1 MKDKIKESS
10 LKRLF
15 RFVIA
20 HWPYLVL
27 STIAAFFFVIFNSA
41 SIWITATMINN
52 ILVDFNDMIIE
63 NQRLLSLNDLSMN
76 DRLKLFSN
84 NLLLKETAIKTVSSV
99 CIALIVVFSAKN
111 ISLYIKNITLS
122 IVQYR
127 LIRDLRNKLY
137 SHLHYLSLSYFNK
150 NKSGELTAVLVND
163 IDNMRSSLSI
173 MFQKLFVEP
182 INILI
187 LMSLL
192 FIVSSKLAL
201 IALLIIPVSGFII
214 FGISHSIRR
223 RSRRSQAQLAGMTS
237 MIAETISSMRIVKA
251 FATKSFE
258 INRFAKET
266 QKYYR
271 LMIRRDRLRFVSSP
285 VSETF
290 GASIAALLLYVGA
303 RDVLVVE
310 SINSEDFLRF
320 ILLLFSLFQPL
331 RSLTN
336 VINELQNGLASADR
350 VFNIM
355 DIESDIKD
363 SKNAVKI
370 NDLKEK
376 LMFKNVSFSYSNK
389 SENVLNDINFS
400 INKGEI
406 IALVGPSG
414 AGKSTL
420 VDLIPRF
427 YDTLNG
433 AILIDNQNIKEIEIN
448 SLRSLMGIVTQ
459 ETLLFDDTVKANIS
473 YGSDN
478 IPDSEVIDAAKAANA
493 HEFILK
499 LPDAYDTII
508 GERGVSLSGGQKQR
522 IAIARA
528 IVKNPPILIL
538 DEATSSLDSE
548 SESNVQEAIESL
560 MNKRTVIVIAHR
572 LSTVKNANKILVLDR
587 GKIVQKGNHEDLI
600 NDEGI
605 YKQLH
610 KMQFRT

>member
-1 MKDKIKESS
+1 MKESS

-15 RFVIA
+15 RFVLA
-20 HWPYLVL
+20 HWPFLLL
-27 STIAAFFFVIFNSA
+27 STLAAFFFVIFNSA

-52 ILVDFNDMIIE
+52 ILIDFNEMLVE
-63 NQRLLSLNDLSMN
+63 NQRLVNLSELTMN

-84 NLLLKETAIKTVSSV
+84 SLLLRDTAISTVSAV
-99 CIALIVVFSAKN
+99 CVALIVVFSAKN

-137 SHLHYLSLSYFNK
+137 SHFHYLSLSYFNK

-163 IDNMRSSLSI
+163 IDNMRNSLSI

-182 INILI
+182 INIII

-192 FIVSSKLAL
+192 FIVSTKLAL
-201 IALLIIPVSGFII
+201 IALLIIPVSGIII

-223 RSRRSQAQLAGMTS
+223 RSARSQAQLAGMTS
-237 MIAETISSMRIVKA
+237 MIAETIGSMRIVKA
-251 FATKSFE
+251 FATKGFE

-266 QKYYR
+266 QKYYK

-290 GASIAALLLYVGA
+290 GATIAALLLWVGA
-303 RDVLVVE
+303 RDVLVIE
-310 SINSEDFLRF
+310 SISSEDFLRF

-331 RSLTN
+331 KNLTN
-336 VINELQNGLASADR
+336 VVNELQNGLASADR
-350 VFNIM
+350 VFAIM
-355 DIESDIKD
+355 DIKSDIQDVDNAFKVKD
-363 SKNAVKI
+363 LNSSLSF
-370 NDLKEK
+370 ND
-376 LMFKNVSFSYSNK
+376 VSFTYGNK
-389 SENVLNDINFS
+389 DEKVLNNINFK

-406 IALVGPSG
+406 FALVGPSG

-427 YDTLNG
+427 YDTLSG
-433 AILIDNQNIKEIEIN
+433 SIKIDGKDIKDLELK

-459 ETLLFDDTVKANIS
+459 ETFLFDDTVKANIA
-473 YGSDN
+473 YGVENISDDE
-478 IPDSEVIDAAKAANA
+478 IKDAAKAANA
-493 HEFILK
+493 HEFIQK
-499 LPDAYDTII
+499 LPDGYNTII

-548 SESNVQEAIESL
+548 SEKHVQSAIENL
-560 MNKRTVIVIAHR
+560 MSERTVFVIAHR
-572 LSTVKNANKILVLDR
+572 LSTVHNANKILVLEN
-587 GKIVQKGNHEDLI
+587 GQIVQEGKHDDLI
-600 NDEGI
+600 NVDGL

-610 KMQFRT
+610 KMQFQT

>member
-1 MKDKIKESS
+1 MKESS

-15 RFVIA
+15 RFVLA
-20 HWPYLVL
+20 HWPFLLL
-27 STIAAFFFVIFNSA
+27 STLAAFFFVIFNSA

-52 ILVDFNDMIIE
+52 ILIDFNEMLVE
-63 NQRLLSLNDLSMN
+63 NQRLSSLSELTMN

-84 NLLLKETAIKTVSSV
+84 SLLLKDTAISTVSAV
-99 CIALIVVFSAKN
+99 CVALIVVFSAKN

-137 SHLHYLSLSYFNK
+137 SHFHYLSLSYFNK

-163 IDNMRSSLSI
+163 IDNMRNSLSI

-182 INILI
+182 INIII

-192 FIVSSKLAL
+192 FIVSTKLAL
-201 IALLIIPVSGFII
+201 IALLIIPVSGIII

-223 RSRRSQAQLAGMTS
+223 RSARSQAQLAGMTS
-237 MIAETISSMRIVKA
+237 MIAEKIGSMRIVKA
-251 FATKSFE
+251 FATKGFE

-266 QKYYR
+266 QKYYK
-271 LMIRRDRLRFVSSP
+271 LMLRRDRLRFVSSP

-290 GASIAALLLYVGA
+290 GATIAALLLWVGA
-303 RDVLVVE
+303 RDVLVIE
-310 SINSEDFLRF
+310 SISSEDFLRF

-331 RSLTN
+331 KNLTN
-336 VINELQNGLASADR
+336 VVNELQNGLASADR
-350 VFNIM
+350 VFAIM
-355 DIESDIKD
+355 DIKSDIQD
-363 SKNAVKI
+363 IDNAVEV
-370 NDLKEK
+370 NDLKNT
-376 LMFKNVSFSYSNK
+376 LSFDNVSFSYGDEK
-389 SENVLNDINFS
+389 DKVLNNINFQ

-406 IALVGPSG
+406 LALVGPSG

-427 YDTLNG
+427 YDTLG
-433 AILIDNQNIKEIEIN
+433 GSIKIDGKDIKELKIN

-459 ETLLFDDTVKANIS
+459 ETFLFDDSVKANIA
-473 YGSDN
+473 YGVENISDDK
-478 IPDSEVIDAAKAANA
+478 IKDAAIAANA
-493 HEFILK
+493 HEFIK
-499 LPDAYDTII
+499 ELPDGYNTII

-548 SESNVQEAIESL
+548 SEKHVQSAIENL
-560 MNKRTVIVIAHR
+560 MSERTVFVIAHR
-572 LSTVKNANKILVLDR
+572 LSTVHNANKILVLEN
-587 GKIVQKGNHEDLI
+587 GQIVQEGKH
-600 NDEGI
+600 DELVNIDGL

>member
-1 MKDKIKESS
+1 MKESS

-15 RFVIA
+15 RFVLA
-20 HWPYLVL
+20 HWPFLLL
-27 STIAAFFFVIFNSA
+27 STLAAFFFVIFNSA

-52 ILVDFNDMIIE
+52 ILIDFNEMLVE
-63 NQRLLSLNDLSMN
+63 NQRLASLSELTMN

-84 NLLLKETAIKTVSSV
+84 SLLLRDTAISTVSAV
-99 CIALIVVFSAKN
+99 CVALIVVFSAKN

-137 SHLHYLSLSYFNK
+137 SHFHYLSLSYFNK

-163 IDNMRSSLSI
+163 IDNMRNSLSI

-182 INILI
+182 INIII

-192 FIVSSKLAL
+192 FIVSTKLAL
-201 IALLIIPVSGFII
+201 IALLIIPVSGIII

-223 RSRRSQAQLAGMTS
+223 RSARSQAQLAGMTS
-237 MIAETISSMRIVKA
+237 MIAETIGSMRIVKA
-251 FATKSFE
+251 FATKGFE

-266 QKYYR
+266 QKYYK

-290 GASIAALLLYVGA
+290 GATIAALLLWVGA
-303 RDVLVVE
+303 RDVLVIE
-310 SINSEDFLRF
+310 SISSEDFLRF

-331 RSLTN
+331 KNLTN
-336 VINELQNGLASADR
+336 VVNELQNGLASADR
-350 VFNIM
+350 VFAIM
-355 DIESDIKD
+355 DIKSDIQDVDNAFKVKD
-363 SKNAVKI
+363 LNSSLSF
-370 NDLKEK
+370 ND
-376 LMFKNVSFSYSNK
+376 VSFTYGNK
-389 SENVLNDINFS
+389 DQKVLNNINFK

-406 IALVGPSG
+406 FALVGPSG

-427 YDTLNG
+427 YDTLSG
-433 AILIDNQNIKEIEIN
+433 SIKIDGKDIKDLELK

-459 ETLLFDDTVKANIS
+459 ETFLFDDTVKANIS
-473 YGSDN
+473 YGVENISDDE
-478 IPDSEVIDAAKAANA
+478 IKDASKAANA
-493 HEFILK
+493 HEFIKK
-499 LPDAYDTII
+499 LPDGYNTII

-548 SESNVQEAIESL
+548 SEKHVQSAIENL
-560 MNKRTVIVIAHR
+560 MSERTVFVIAHR
-572 LSTVKNANKILVLDR
+572 LSTVHNANKILVLEN
-587 GKIVQKGNHEDLI
+587 GQIVQEGKHDDLI
-600 NDEGI
+600 NVDGL

-610 KMQFRT
+610 KMQFQT

>member
-1 MKDKIKESS
+1 MKESS

-15 RFVIA
+15 RFVLA
-20 HWPYLVL
+20 HWPFLLL
-27 STIAAFFFVIFNSA
+27 STLAAFFFVIFNSA

-52 ILVDFNDMIIE
+52 ILIDFNEMLVE
-63 NQRLLSLNDLSMN
+63 NQRLVSLSELTMN

-84 NLLLKETAIKTVSSV
+84 SLLLRDTAISTVSAV
-99 CIALIVVFSAKN
+99 CVALIVVFSAKN

-137 SHLHYLSLSYFNK
+137 SHFHYLSLSYFNK

-163 IDNMRSSLSI
+163 IDNMRNSLSI

-182 INILI
+182 INIII

-192 FIVSSKLAL
+192 FIVSIKLAL
-201 IALLIIPVSGFII
+201 IALLIIPVSGIII

-223 RSRRSQAQLAGMTS
+223 RSARSQAQLAGMTS
-237 MIAETISSMRIVKA
+237 MIAETIGSMRIVKA
-251 FATKSFE
+251 FATKGFE

-266 QKYYR
+266 QKYYK

-290 GASIAALLLYVGA
+290 GATIAALLLWVGA
-303 RDVLVVE
+303 RDVLVIE
-310 SINSEDFLRF
+310 SISSEDFLRF

-331 RSLTN
+331 KNLTN
-336 VINELQNGLASADR
+336 VVNELQNGLASADR
-350 VFNIM
+350 VFAIM
-355 DIESDIKD
+355 DIKSDIQDVDNAFKVKD
-363 SKNAVKI
+363 LNSSLSF
-370 NDLKEK
+370 ND
-376 LMFKNVSFSYSNK
+376 VSFTYGNK
-389 SENVLNDINFS
+389 DEKVLNNINFK

-406 IALVGPSG
+406 FALVGPSG

-427 YDTLNG
+427 YDTLSG
-433 AILIDNQNIKEIEIN
+433 SIKIDGKDIKDLELK

-459 ETLLFDDTVKANIS
+459 ETFLFDDTVKANIS
-473 YGSDN
+473 YGVENISDDE
-478 IPDSEVIDAAKAANA
+478 IKDASKAANA
-493 HEFILK
+493 HEFIKK
-499 LPDAYDTII
+499 LPDGYNTII

-548 SESNVQEAIESL
+548 SEKHVQSAIENL
-560 MNKRTVIVIAHR
+560 MSERTVFVIAHR
-572 LSTVKNANKILVLDR
+572 LSTVHNANKILVLEN
-587 GKIVQKGNHEDLI
+587 GQIVQEGKHDDLI
-600 NDEGI
+600 NVDGL

-610 KMQFRT
+610 KMQFQT

>member
-1 MKDKIKESS
+1 MKESS

-15 RFVIA
+15 RFVLA
-20 HWPYLVL
+20 HWPFLLL
-27 STIAAFFFVIFNSA
+27 STLAAFFFVIFNSA

-52 ILVDFNDMIIE
+52 ILIDFNEMLVE
-63 NQRLLSLNDLSMN
+63 NQRLSSLSELTMN

-84 NLLLKETAIKTVSSV
+84 SLLLKDTAISTVSAV
-99 CIALIVVFSAKN
+99 CVALIVVFSAKN

-137 SHLHYLSLSYFNK
+137 SHFHYLSLSYFNK

-163 IDNMRSSLSI
+163 IDNMRNSLSI

-182 INILI
+182 INIII

-192 FIVSSKLAL
+192 FIVSTKLAL
-201 IALLIIPVSGFII
+201 IALLIIPVSGIII

-223 RSRRSQAQLAGMTS
+223 RSARSQSQLAGMTS
-237 MIAETISSMRIVKA
+237 MIAETIGSMRIVKA
-251 FATKSFE
+251 FATKGFE

-266 QKYYR
+266 QKYYK
-271 LMIRRDRLRFVSSP
+271 LMLRRDRLRFVSSP

-290 GASIAALLLYVGA
+290 GATIAALLLWVGA
-303 RDVLVVE
+303 RDVLVIE
-310 SINSEDFLRF
+310 SISSEDFLRF

-331 RSLTN
+331 KNLTN
-336 VINELQNGLASADR
+336 VVNELQNGLASADR
-350 VFNIM
+350 VFAIM
-355 DIESDIKD
+355 DIKSDIQD
-363 SKNAVKI
+363 IDNAVEV
-370 NDLKEK
+370 NDLKNT
-376 LMFKNVSFSYSNK
+376 LSFDNVSFSYGDEK
-389 SENVLNDINFS
+389 DKVLNNINFQ

-406 IALVGPSG
+406 LALVGPSG

-427 YDTLNG
+427 YDTLSG
-433 AILIDNQNIKEIEIN
+433 SIKIDGKDIKELKIN

-459 ETLLFDDTVKANIS
+459 ETFLFDDSVKANIA
-473 YGSDN
+473 YGVENISDDK
-478 IPDSEVIDAAKAANA
+478 IKDAAIAANA
-493 HEFILK
+493 HEFIK
-499 LPDAYDTII
+499 ELPDGYNTII

-548 SESNVQEAIESL
+548 SEKHVQLAIENL
-560 MNKRTVIVIAHR
+560 MSERTVFVIAHR
-572 LSTVKNANKILVLDR
+572 LSTVHNANKILVLEN
-587 GKIVQKGNHEDLI
+587 GQIVQEGKH
-600 NDEGI
+600 DELVNIEGL

>member
-1 MKDKIKESS
+1 MKESS

-15 RFVIA
+15 RFVLA
-20 HWPYLVL
+20 HWPFLLL
-27 STIAAFFFVIFNSA
+27 STLAAFFFVIFNSA

-52 ILVDFNDMIIE
+52 ILIDFNEMLVE
-63 NQRLLSLNDLSMN
+63 NQRLASLSELTMN

-84 NLLLKETAIKTVSSV
+84 SLLLRDTAISTVSAV
-99 CIALIVVFSAKN
+99 CVALIVVFSAKN

-137 SHLHYLSLSYFNK
+137 SHFHYLSLSYFNK

-163 IDNMRSSLSI
+163 IDNMRNSLSI

-182 INILI
+182 INIII

-192 FIVSSKLAL
+192 FIVSTKLAL
-201 IALLIIPVSGFII
+201 IALLIIPVSGIII

-223 RSRRSQAQLAGMTS
+223 RSARSQAQLAGMTS
-237 MIAETISSMRIVKA
+237 MIAETIGSMRIVKA
-251 FATKSFE
+251 FATKGFE

-266 QKYYR
+266 QKYYK

-290 GASIAALLLYVGA
+290 GATIAALLLWVGA
-303 RDVLVVE
+303 RDVLVIE
-310 SINSEDFLRF
+310 SISSEDFLRF

-331 RSLTN
+331 KNLTN
-336 VINELQNGLASADR
+336 VVNELQNGLASADR
-350 VFNIM
+350 VFAIM
-355 DIESDIKD
+355 DIKSDIQDVDNAFKVKD
-363 SKNAVKI
+363 LNSSLSF
-370 NDLKEK
+370 ND
-376 LMFKNVSFSYSNK
+376 VSFTYGNK
-389 SENVLNDINFS
+389 DEKVLNNINFK

-406 IALVGPSG
+406 FALVGPSG

-427 YDTLNG
+427 YDTLSG
-433 AILIDNQNIKEIEIN
+433 SIKIDGKDIKGLELK

-459 ETLLFDDTVKANIS
+459 ETFLFDDTVKANIS
-473 YGSDN
+473 YGVENISDDE
-478 IPDSEVIDAAKAANA
+478 IKDASKAANA
-493 HEFILK
+493 HEFIKK
-499 LPDAYDTII
+499 LPDGYNTII

-548 SESNVQEAIESL
+548 SEKHVQSAIENL
-560 MNKRTVIVIAHR
+560 MSERTVFVIAHR
-572 LSTVKNANKILVLDR
+572 LSTVHNANKILVLEN
-587 GKIVQKGNHEDLI
+587 GQIVQEGKHDDLI
-600 NDEGI
+600 NVDGL

-610 KMQFRT
+610 KMQFQT

>member
-1 MKDKIKESS
+1 MKESS

-15 RFVIA
+15 NFVLA
-20 HWPYLVL
+20 HWPFLLL
-27 STIAAFFFVIFNSA
+27 STLAAFFFVVFNSA

-52 ILVDFNDMIIE
+52 ILIDFNEMIIE
-63 NQRLLSLNDLSMN
+63 NERLKSLNDLTMN
-76 DRLKLFSN
+76 DQLKIFSN
-84 NLLLKETAIKTVSSV
+84 GLLLKDTAINTVSSV

-137 SHLHYLSLSYFNK
+137 SHFHYLSLSYFNK

-163 IDNMRSSLSI
+163 IDNMRNSLSI

-192 FIVSSKLAL
+192 FIVSPKLAL
-201 IALLIIPVSGFII
+201 IALLIIPISSVII

-223 RSRRSQAQLAGMTS
+223 RSKRSQAQLAGMTS
-237 MIAETISSMRIVKA
+237 MIAETIGSMRIVKA

-258 INRFAKET
+258 IKRFARET
-266 QKYYR
+266 QKYYQ
-271 LMIRRDRLRFVSSP
+271 LMLRRDRLRFVSSP

-290 GASIAALLLYVGA
+290 GATIAALLLWVGA
-303 RDVLVVE
+303 RDVLVTQ
-310 SINSEDFLRF
+310 SISSEDFLRF

-331 RSLTN
+331 KNLTN
-336 VINELQNGLASADR
+336 VVNELQNGLASADR
-350 VFNIM
+350 VFAIM
-355 DIESDIKD
+355 DIDSDIKD
-363 SKNAVKI
+363 RNNAAEIV
-370 NDLKEK
+370 DLKES
-376 LMFKNVSFSYSNK
+376 LSFNQVSFSYGEKNDK
-389 SENVLNDINFS
+389 VLNNINFK

-427 YDTLNG
+427 YDTLDG
-433 AILIDNQNIKEIEIN
+433 SIKIDNKNIKELKIS

-459 ETLLFDDTVKANIS
+459 ETFLFDDSVKANIA
-473 YGSDN
+473 YGLENISDN
-478 IPDSEVIDAAKAANA
+478 QIEEAAKAANA
-493 HEFILK
+493 DNFIK
-499 LPDAYDTII
+499 ELPDGYNTII

-548 SESNVQEAIESL
+548 SEKHVQSAIENL
-560 MNKRTVIVIAHR
+560 MSKRTVIVIAHR
-572 LSTVKNANKILVLDR
+572 LSTVHNADKILVLEK
-587 GKIVQKGNHEDLI
+587 GQIVQEGKHEDLV
-600 NDEGI
+600 NNEGL

>member
-1 MKDKIKESS
+1 MKESS

-15 RFVIA
+15 RFVLA
-20 HWPYLVL
+20 HWPFLLL
-27 STIAAFFFVIFNSA
+27 STLAAFFFVIFNSA

-52 ILVDFNDMIIE
+52 ILIDFNEMLVE
-63 NQRLLSLNDLSMN
+63 NQRLSSLSELTMN

-84 NLLLKETAIKTVSSV
+84 SLLLKDTAISTVSAV
-99 CIALIVVFSAKN
+99 CVALIVVFSAKN

-137 SHLHYLSLSYFNK
+137 SHFHYLSLSYFNK

-163 IDNMRSSLSI
+163 IDNMRNSLSI

-182 INILI
+182 INIII

-192 FIVSSKLAL
+192 FIVSTKLAL
-201 IALLIIPVSGFII
+201 IALLIIPVSGIII

-223 RSRRSQAQLAGMTS
+223 RSARSQAQLAGMTS
-237 MIAETISSMRIVKA
+237 MIAETIGSMRIVKA
-251 FATKSFE
+251 FATKGFE

-266 QKYYR
+266 QKYYK
-271 LMIRRDRLRFVSSP
+271 LMLRRDRLRFVSSP

-290 GASIAALLLYVGA
+290 GATIAALLLWVGA
-303 RDVLVVE
+303 RDVLVIE
-310 SINSEDFLRF
+310 SISSEDFLRF

-331 RSLTN
+331 KNLTN
-336 VINELQNGLASADR
+336 VVNELQNGLASADR
-350 VFNIM
+350 VFAIM
-355 DIESDIKD
+355 DIKSDIQD
-363 SKNAVKI
+363 VDNAIKV
-370 NDLKEK
+370 NDLKNT
-376 LMFKNVSFSYSNK
+376 LSFDNVSFSYGDEK
-389 SENVLNDINFS
+389 DKVLNNINFQ

-406 IALVGPSG
+406 LALVGPSG

-427 YDTLNG
+427 YDTLSG
-433 AILIDNQNIKEIEIN
+433 SIKIDGKDIKELKIN

-459 ETLLFDDTVKANIS
+459 ETFLFDDSVKANIA
-473 YGSDN
+473 YGVENISDEK
-478 IPDSEVIDAAKAANA
+478 IKDAAIAANA
-493 HEFILK
+493 HEFIEE
-499 LPDAYDTII
+499 LPNGYNTII

-548 SESNVQEAIESL
+548 SEKHVQSAIENL
-560 MNKRTVIVIAHR
+560 MSERTVFVIAHR
-572 LSTVKNANKILVLDR
+572 LSTVHNANKILVLEN
-587 GKIVQKGNHEDLI
+587 GQIVQEGKH
-600 NDEGI
+600 DELVNIDGL

>member
-1 MKDKIKESS
+1 MKESS

-15 RFVIA
+15 KFVLA
-20 HWPYLVL
+20 HWPFLIL
-27 STIAAFFFVIFNSA
+27 STLAAFLFVIFNSA

-52 ILVDFNDMIIE
+52 ILIDFNEMLVE
-63 NQRLLSLNDLSMN
+63 NQRLSSLSELTMN

-84 NLLLKETAIKTVSSV
+84 SLLLKDTAISTVSSV
-99 CIALIVVFSAKN
+99 CVALIVVFSAKN
-111 ISLYIKNITLS
+111 ISLYIKNVTLS

-137 SHLHYLSLSYFNK
+137 SHFHYLSLSYFNK

-163 IDNMRSSLSI
+163 IDNMRNSLSI

-182 INILI
+182 INIII

-192 FIVSSKLAL
+192 FIVSTKLAL
-201 IALLIIPVSGFII
+201 IALLIIPVSGIII

-223 RSRRSQAQLAGMTS
+223 RSARSQAQLAGMTS
-237 MIAETISSMRIVKA
+237 MIAETIGSMRIVKA
-251 FATKSFE
+251 FATKGFE

-266 QKYYR
+266 QKYYK
-271 LMIRRDRLRFVSSP
+271 LMLRRDRLRFVSSP

-290 GASIAALLLYVGA
+290 GATIAALLLWVGA
-303 RDVLVVE
+303 RDVLVIE
-310 SINSEDFLRF
+310 SISSEDFLRF

-331 RSLTN
+331 KNLTN
-336 VINELQNGLASADR
+336 VVNELQNGLASADR
-350 VFNIM
+350 VFTIM
-355 DIESDIKD
+355 DIESDIQD
-363 SKNAVKI
+363 VDNATEV
-370 NDLKEK
+370 NDLKNS
-376 LMFKNVSFSYSNK
+376 LSFDNVSFSYGDEKDKVLSN
-389 SENVLNDINFS
+389 INFQ

-406 IALVGPSG
+406 LALVGPSG

-427 YDTLNG
+427 YDTLG
-433 AILIDNQNIKEIEIN
+433 GSIKIDGMDIKKLKIN

-459 ETLLFDDTVKANIS
+459 ETFLFDDSVRANIA
-473 YGSDN
+473 YGLENISDDK
-478 IPDSEVIDAAKAANA
+478 IKDAAIAANA
-493 HEFILK
+493 HEFIK
-499 LPDAYDTII
+499 ELPDGYNTII

-548 SESNVQEAIESL
+548 SEKHVQSAIENL
-560 MNKRTVIVIAHR
+560 MSERTVFVIAHR
-572 LSTVKNANKILVLDR
+572 LSTVHNANKILVLEN
-587 GKIVQKGNHEDLI
+587 GKIVQ
-600 NDEGI
+600 EGKHNELVNI
-605 YKQLH
+605 DGLYKQLH

>member
-1 MKDKIKESS
+1 MKESS

-15 RFVIA
+15 RFVLA
-20 HWPYLVL
+20 HWPFLLL
-27 STIAAFFFVIFNSA
+27 STLAAFFFVIFNSA

-52 ILVDFNDMIIE
+52 ILIDFNEMLVE
-63 NQRLLSLNDLSMN
+63 NQRLSSLSELTMN
-76 DRLKLFSN
+76 DRLKLLSN
-84 NLLLKETAIKTVSSV
+84 SLLLKDTAISTVSAV
-99 CIALIVVFSAKN
+99 CVALIVVFSAKN

-137 SHLHYLSLSYFNK
+137 SHFHYLSLSYFNK

-163 IDNMRSSLSI
+163 IDNMRNSLSI

-182 INILI
+182 INIII

-192 FIVSSKLAL
+192 FIVSTKLAL
-201 IALLIIPVSGFII
+201 IALLIIPVSGIII

-223 RSRRSQAQLAGMTS
+223 RSARSQAQLAGMTS
-237 MIAETISSMRIVKA
+237 MIAETIGSMRIVKA
-251 FATKSFE
+251 FATKGFE

-266 QKYYR
+266 QKYYK
-271 LMIRRDRLRFVSSP
+271 LMLRRDRLRFVSSP

-290 GASIAALLLYVGA
+290 GATIAALLLWVGA
-303 RDVLVVE
+303 RDVLVIE
-310 SINSEDFLRF
+310 SISSEDFLRF

-331 RSLTN
+331 KNLTN
-336 VINELQNGLASADR
+336 VVNELQNGLASADR
-350 VFNIM
+350 VFAIM
-355 DIESDIKD
+355 DIKSDIQD
-363 SKNAVKI
+363 VDNAVEA
-370 NDLKEK
+370 NDLKK
-376 LMFKNVSFSYSNK
+376 TLSFDNVSFSYGDEK
-389 SENVLNDINFS
+389 DKVLNNINFQ

-406 IALVGPSG
+406 LALVGPSG

-427 YDTLNG
+427 YDTLSG
-433 AILIDNQNIKEIEIN
+433 SIKIDGKDIKELKIN

-459 ETLLFDDTVKANIS
+459 ETFLFDDSVKANIA
-473 YGSDN
+473 YGVENISDDK
-478 IPDSEVIDAAKAANA
+478 IKDAAIAANA
-493 HEFILK
+493 HEFIK
-499 LPDAYDTII
+499 ELPDGYNTII

-548 SESNVQEAIESL
+548 SEKHVQSAIENL
-560 MNKRTVIVIAHR
+560 MSERTVFVIAHR
-572 LSTVKNANKILVLDR
+572 LSTVHNANKILVLEN
-587 GKIVQKGNHEDLI
+587 GQIVQEGKH
-600 NDEGI
+600 DELVNIDGL

>member
-1 MKDKIKESS
+1 MEESS

-15 RFVIA
+15 KFVLA
-20 HWPYLVL
+20 HWPFLLL
-27 STIAAFFFVIFNSA
+27 STLAAFFFVIFNSA

-52 ILVDFNDMIIE
+52 ILIDFNEMLVE
-63 NQRLLSLNDLSMN
+63 NQRLLSLSELTIN

-84 NLLLKETAIKTVSSV
+84 SLLLKDTAISTVSSV
-99 CIALIVVFSAKN
+99 CVALIIVFSAKN
-111 ISLYIKNITLS
+111 ISLYIKNVTLS

-137 SHLHYLSLSYFNK
+137 SHFHYLSLSYFNK

-163 IDNMRSSLSI
+163 IDNMRNSLSI

-182 INILI
+182 INIII

-192 FIVSSKLAL
+192 FIVSTKLAL
-201 IALLIIPVSGFII
+201 IALLIIPVSGIII

-223 RSRRSQAQLAGMTS
+223 RSARSQAQLAGMTS
-237 MIAETISSMRIVKA
+237 MISETIGSMRIVKA
-251 FATKSFE
+251 FATKGFE
-258 INRFAKET
+258 IKRFAKET
-266 QKYYR
+266 QKYYK
-271 LMIRRDRLRFVSSP
+271 LMLRRDRLRFVSSP

-290 GASIAALLLYVGA
+290 GATIAALLLWVGA
-303 RDVLVVE
+303 RDVLVIE
-310 SINSEDFLRF
+310 SISSEDFLRF

-331 RSLTN
+331 KNLTN
-336 VINELQNGLASADR
+336 VVNELQNGLASADR
-350 VFNIM
+350 VFTIM
-355 DIESDIKD
+355 DIKSDIQD
-363 SKNAVKI
+363 IDNAAEV
-370 NDLKEK
+370 NDLNNS
-376 LMFKNVSFSYSNK
+376 LSFDNVSFSYGDEKDKVLSN
-389 SENVLNDINFS
+389 INFQ

-406 IALVGPSG
+406 LALVGPSG

-427 YDTLNG
+427 YDTLG
-433 AILIDNQNIKEIEIN
+433 GSIKIDGKDIKELKIN

-459 ETLLFDDTVKANIS
+459 ETFLFDDSVKANIT
-473 YGSDN
+473 YGVENISDDK
-478 IPDSEVIDAAKAANA
+478 IKDAAIAANA
-493 HEFILK
+493 HEFIK
-499 LPDAYDTII
+499 DLPDGYNTII

-548 SESNVQEAIESL
+548 SEKYVQSAIENL
-560 MNKRTVIVIAHR
+560 MSERTVFVIAHR
-572 LSTVKNANKILVLDR
+572 LSTVHNANKILVLEN
-587 GKIVQKGNHEDLI
+587 GKIVQ
-600 NDEGI
+600 EGKHNELVNI
-605 YKQLH
+605 DGLYKQLH

>member
-1 MKDKIKESS
+1 MKESS

-15 RFVIA
+15 RFVLA
-20 HWPYLVL
+20 HWPFLLL
-27 STIAAFFFVIFNSA
+27 STLAAFFFVIFNSA

-52 ILVDFNDMIIE
+52 ILIDFNEMLVE
-63 NQRLLSLNDLSMN
+63 NQRLSSLSELTMN

-84 NLLLKETAIKTVSSV
+84 SLLLKDTAISTVSAV
-99 CIALIVVFSAKN
+99 CVALIAVFSAKN

-137 SHLHYLSLSYFNK
+137 SHFHYLSLSYFNK

-163 IDNMRSSLSI
+163 IDNMRNSLSI

-182 INILI
+182 INIII

-192 FIVSSKLAL
+192 FIVSTKLAL
-201 IALLIIPVSGFII
+201 IALLIIPVSGIII

-223 RSRRSQAQLAGMTS
+223 RSARSQAQLAGMTS
-237 MIAETISSMRIVKA
+237 MIAETIGSMRIVKA
-251 FATKSFE
+251 FATKAFE

-266 QKYYR
+266 QKYYK
-271 LMIRRDRLRFVSSP
+271 LMLRRDRLRFVSSP

-290 GASIAALLLYVGA
+290 GATIAALLLWVGA
-303 RDVLVVE
+303 RDVLVIE
-310 SINSEDFLRF
+310 SISSEDFLRF

-331 RSLTN
+331 KNLTN
-336 VINELQNGLASADR
+336 VVNELQNGLASADR
-350 VFNIM
+350 VFAIM
-355 DIESDIKD
+355 DIKSDIQD
-363 SKNAVKI
+363 VDNAVEV
-370 NDLKEK
+370 NDLKNT
-376 LMFKNVSFSYSNK
+376 LSFDNVSFSYGDEK
-389 SENVLNDINFS
+389 DKVLNNINFQ

-406 IALVGPSG
+406 LALVGPSG

-427 YDTLNG
+427 YDTLSG
-433 AILIDNQNIKEIEIN
+433 SIKIDGKDIKELKIN

-459 ETLLFDDTVKANIS
+459 ETFLFDDSVKANIA
-473 YGSDN
+473 YGVENISDDK
-478 IPDSEVIDAAKAANA
+478 IKDAAIAANA
-493 HEFILK
+493 HEFIK
-499 LPDAYDTII
+499 ELPDGYNTII

-548 SESNVQEAIESL
+548 SEKHVQSAIENL
-560 MNKRTVIVIAHR
+560 MSDRTVFVIAHR
-572 LSTVKNANKILVLDR
+572 LSTVHNANKILVLEN
-587 GKIVQKGNHEDLI
+587 GQIVQEGKH
-600 NDEGI
+600 DELVNIDGL

>member
-1 MKDKIKESS
+1 MKESS

-15 RFVIA
+15 KFVLA
-20 HWPYLVL
+20 HWPFLFL
-27 STIAAFFFVIFNSA
+27 STLAAFFFVIFNSA

-52 ILVDFNDMIIE
+52 ILIDFNEMLIE
-63 NQRLLSLNDLSMN
+63 NQRLSSLNELTMN

-84 NLLLKETAIKTVSSV
+84 SLLLKDTAINTVSAV
-99 CIALIVVFSAKN
+99 CVALIVVFSVKN

-137 SHLHYLSLSYFNK
+137 SHFHYLSLSYFNK

-163 IDNMRSSLSI
+163 IDNMRNSLSI

-182 INILI
+182 INIII

-192 FIVSSKLAL
+192 FIVSTKLAL
-201 IALLIIPVSGFII
+201 IALLIIPLSGIII

-223 RSRRSQAQLAGMTS
+223 RSARSQAQLAGMTS
-237 MIAETISSMRIVKA
+237 IIAETIGSMRIVKA
-251 FATKSFE
+251 FATKGFE

-266 QKYYR
+266 QKYYK
-271 LMIRRDRLRFVSSP
+271 LMLRRDRLRFVSSP

-290 GASIAALLLYVGA
+290 GATIAALLLWVGA
-303 RDVLVVE
+303 RDVLVIE
-310 SINSEDFLRF
+310 SISSEDFLRF

-331 RSLTN
+331 KNLTN
-336 VINELQNGLASADR
+336 VVNELQNGLASADR
-350 VFNIM
+350 VFTIM
-355 DIESDIKD
+355 DIKSDIQD
-363 SKNAVKI
+363 IDHAAEV
-370 NDLKEK
+370 NDLKNS
-376 LMFKNVSFSYSNK
+376 LSFNNVSFSYGDEK
-389 SENVLNDINFS
+389 DKVLNNINFQ

-406 IALVGPSG
+406 LALVGPSG

-427 YDTLNG
+427 YDTLSG
-433 AILIDNQNIKEIEIN
+433 SIKIDGKDIKELKIN

-459 ETLLFDDTVKANIS
+459 ETFLFDDSVKANIA
-473 YGSDN
+473 YGVENISDEK
-478 IPDSEVIDAAKAANA
+478 IKDAAIAANA
-493 HEFILK
+493 HEFIEE
-499 LPDAYDTII
+499 LPNGYNTII

-548 SESNVQEAIESL
+548 SEKHVQSAIENLISD
-560 MNKRTVIVIAHR
+560 RTVFVIAHR
-572 LSTVKNANKILVLDR
+572 LSTVHNANKILVLEN
-587 GKIVQKGNHEDLI
+587 GQIVQEGRH
-600 NDEGI
+600 DELVSIDGL

>member
-1 MKDKIKESS
+1 MKESS

-15 RFVIA
+15 RFVLA
-20 HWPYLVL
+20 HWPFLLL
-27 STIAAFFFVIFNSA
+27 STLAAFFFVIFNSA

-52 ILVDFNDMIIE
+52 ILIDFNEMLVE
-63 NQRLLSLNDLSMN
+63 NQRLSSLSELTMN

-84 NLLLKETAIKTVSSV
+84 SLLLKDTAISTVSAV
-99 CIALIVVFSAKN
+99 CVALIVVFSAKN

-137 SHLHYLSLSYFNK
+137 SHFHYLSLSYFNK

-163 IDNMRSSLSI
+163 IDNMRNSLSI

-182 INILI
+182 INIII

-192 FIVSSKLAL
+192 FIVSTKLAL
-201 IALLIIPVSGFII
+201 IALLIIPVSGIII

-223 RSRRSQAQLAGMTS
+223 RSARSQAQLAGMTS
-237 MIAETISSMRIVKA
+237 MIAETIGSMRIVKA
-251 FATKSFE
+251 FATKGFE

-266 QKYYR
+266 QKYYK
-271 LMIRRDRLRFVSSP
+271 LMLRRDRLRFVSSP

-290 GASIAALLLYVGA
+290 GATIAALLLWVGA
-303 RDVLVVE
+303 RDVLVIE
-310 SINSEDFLRF
+310 SISSEDFLRF

-331 RSLTN
+331 KNLTN
-336 VINELQNGLASADR
+336 VVNELQNGLASADR
-350 VFNIM
+350 VFAIM
-355 DIESDIKD
+355 DIKSDIQD
-363 SKNAVKI
+363 VDNAIKV
-370 NDLKEK
+370 NDLKNT
-376 LMFKNVSFSYSNK
+376 LSFDNVSFSYGDEK
-389 SENVLNDINFS
+389 DKVLYNINFQ

-406 IALVGPSG
+406 LALVGPSG

-427 YDTLNG
+427 YDTLSG
-433 AILIDNQNIKEIEIN
+433 SIKIDGKDIKELKIK

-459 ETLLFDDTVKANIS
+459 ETFLFDDSVKANIA
-473 YGSDN
+473 YGVENISDDK
-478 IPDSEVIDAAKAANA
+478 IKDAAIAANA
-493 HEFILK
+493 HEFIK
-499 LPDAYDTII
+499 ELPDGYNTII

-548 SESNVQEAIESL
+548 SEKHVQSAIENL
-560 MNKRTVIVIAHR
+560 MSERTVFVIAHR
-572 LSTVKNANKILVLDR
+572 LSTVHNANKILVLEN
-587 GKIVQKGNHEDLI
+587 GQIVQEGKH
-600 NDEGI
+600 DELVNIDGL

>member
-1 MKDKIKESS
+1 MKESS

-15 RFVIA
+15 RFVLA
-20 HWPYLVL
+20 HWPFLML
-27 STIAAFFFVIFNSA
+27 STFAAFFFVIFNSA

-52 ILVDFNDMIIE
+52 ILVDFNDMLIE
-63 NQRLLSLNDLSMN
+63 NKRLLSLSDLSMN

-84 NLLLKETAIKTVSSV
+84 NLLLKDTAINTVSSV

-150 NKSGELTAVLVND
+150 NKSGKLTAVLVND
-163 IDNMRSSLSI
+163 IDNMRNSLSV

-223 RSRRSQAQLAGMTS
+223 RSRRSQAQLAGMTA

-251 FATKSFE
+251 FATKGFE
-258 INRFAKET
+258 INRFARET
-266 QKYYR
+266 QKYYK

-350 VFNIM
+350 VFDIM
-355 DIESDIKD
+355 DIKSDIID
-363 SKNAVKI
+363 IDNAKEI
-370 NDLKEK
+370 NDLNKK
-376 LMFKNVSFSYSNK
+376 LSFENVSFSYGK
-389 SENVLNDINFS
+389 KDEKVLNNINFQ

-420 VDLIPRF
+420 VDLVPRF
-427 YDTLNG
+427 YDTLSG
-433 AILIDNQNIKEIEIN
+433 AIKIDGVDLKEIKLN

-459 ETLLFDDTVKANIS
+459 ETLLFDDTVKANIA
-473 YGSDN
+473 YGIENISDN
-478 IPDSEVIDAAKAANA
+478 EVIEAAKAANA
-493 HEFILK
+493 HDFIKDLK
-499 LPDAYDTII
+499 DGYETII
-508 GERGVSLSGGQKQR
+508 GERGTSLSGGQKQR

-548 SESNVQEAIESL
+548 SEKNVQEAIESL
-560 MNKRTVIVIAHR
+560 MHKRTVIVIAHR
-572 LSTVKNANKILVLDR
+572 LSTVQNANKIIVLNK
-587 GKIVQKGNHEDLI
+587 GNIVQEGKHEELI
-600 NDEGI
+600 NIEGI
-605 YKQLH
+605 YKELH

>member
-1 MKDKIKESS
+1 MKESS

-15 RFVIA
+15 RFVLA
-20 HWPYLVL
+20 HWPFLLL
-27 STIAAFFFVIFNSA
+27 STLAAFFFVIFNSA

-52 ILVDFNDMIIE
+52 ILIDFNEMLVE
-63 NQRLLSLNDLSMN
+63 NQRLASLSELTMN

-84 NLLLKETAIKTVSSV
+84 SLLLRDTAISTVSAV
-99 CIALIVVFSAKN
+99 CVALIVVFSAKN

-137 SHLHYLSLSYFNK
+137 SHFHYLSLSYFNK

-163 IDNMRSSLSI
+163 IDNMRNSLSI

-182 INILI
+182 INIII

-192 FIVSSKLAL
+192 FIVSTKLAL
-201 IALLIIPVSGFII
+201 IALLIIPVSGIII

-223 RSRRSQAQLAGMTS
+223 RSARSQAQLAGMTS
-237 MIAETISSMRIVKA
+237 MIAETIGSMRIVKA
-251 FATKSFE
+251 FATKGFE

-266 QKYYR
+266 QKYYK

-290 GASIAALLLYVGA
+290 GATIAALLLWVGA
-303 RDVLVVE
+303 RDVLVIE
-310 SINSEDFLRF
+310 SISSEDFLRF

-331 RSLTN
+331 KNLTN
-336 VINELQNGLASADR
+336 VVNELQNGLASADR
-350 VFNIM
+350 VFAIM
-355 DIESDIKD
+355 DIKSDIQDVDNAFKVKD
-363 SKNAVKI
+363 LNSSLSF
-370 NDLKEK
+370 ND
-376 LMFKNVSFSYSNK
+376 VSFTYGNK
-389 SENVLNDINFS
+389 DEKVLNNINFK

-406 IALVGPSG
+406 FALVGPSG

-427 YDTLNG
+427 YDTLSG
-433 AILIDNQNIKEIEIN
+433 SIKIDGKDIKDLELK

-459 ETLLFDDTVKANIS
+459 ETFLFDDTVKANIS
-473 YGSDN
+473 YGVENISDDE
-478 IPDSEVIDAAKAANA
+478 IKDASKAANA
-493 HEFILK
+493 HEFIKK
-499 LPDAYDTII
+499 LPDGYNTII

-548 SESNVQEAIESL
+548 SEKHVQSAIENL
-560 MNKRTVIVIAHR
+560 MTERTVFVFAHR
-572 LSTVKNANKILVLDR
+572 LSTVHNANKILVLEN
-587 GKIVQKGNHEDLI
+587 GQIVQEGKHDDLI
-600 NDEGI
+600 NVDGL

-610 KMQFRT
+610 KMQFQT

>member
-1 MKDKIKESS
+1 MKESS

-15 RFVIA
+15 RFVLA
-20 HWPYLVL
+20 HWPFLLL
-27 STIAAFFFVIFNSA
+27 STLAAFFFVIFNSA

-52 ILVDFNDMIIE
+52 ILIDFNEMLVE
-63 NQRLLSLNDLSMN
+63 NQRLSSLSELTMN

-84 NLLLKETAIKTVSSV
+84 SLLLKDTAISTVSAV
-99 CIALIVVFSAKN
+99 CVALIIVFSAKN

-137 SHLHYLSLSYFNK
+137 SHFHYLSLSYFNK

-163 IDNMRSSLSI
+163 IDNMRNSLSI

-182 INILI
+182 INIII

-192 FIVSSKLAL
+192 FIVSTKLAL
-201 IALLIIPVSGFII
+201 IALLIIPVSGIII

-223 RSRRSQAQLAGMTS
+223 RSARSQAQLAGMTS
-237 MIAETISSMRIVKA
+237 MIAETIGSMRIVKA
-251 FATKSFE
+251 FATKGFE

-266 QKYYR
+266 QKYYK
-271 LMIRRDRLRFVSSP
+271 LMLRRDRLRFVSSP

-290 GASIAALLLYVGA
+290 GATIAALLLWVGA
-303 RDVLVVE
+303 RDVLVIE
-310 SINSEDFLRF
+310 SISSEDFLRF

-331 RSLTN
+331 KNLTN
-336 VINELQNGLASADR
+336 VVNELQNGLASADR
-350 VFNIM
+350 VFAIM
-355 DIESDIKD
+355 DIKSDIQD
-363 SKNAVKI
+363 VDNALEV
-370 NDLKEK
+370 NDLKNT
-376 LMFKNVSFSYSNK
+376 LSFDNVSFSYGDEK
-389 SENVLNDINFS
+389 DKVLNNINFQ

-406 IALVGPSG
+406 LALVGPSG

-427 YDTLNG
+427 YDTLG
-433 AILIDNQNIKEIEIN
+433 GSIKIDGKDIKELKIN

-459 ETLLFDDTVKANIS
+459 ETFLFDDSVKANIA
-473 YGSDN
+473 YGVENISDDK
-478 IPDSEVIDAAKAANA
+478 IKDAAIAANA
-493 HEFILK
+493 HEFIK
-499 LPDAYDTII
+499 ELPDGYNTII

-548 SESNVQEAIESL
+548 SEKHVQSAIENL
-560 MNKRTVIVIAHR
+560 MSERTVFVIAHR
-572 LSTVKNANKILVLDR
+572 LSTVHNANKILVLEN
-587 GKIVQKGNHEDLI
+587 GQIVQEGKH
-600 NDEGI
+600 DELVNIDGL

>member
-1 MKDKIKESS
+1 MKESS

-15 RFVIA
+15 KFVLA
-20 HWPYLVL
+20 HWPFLLL
-27 STIAAFFFVIFNSA
+27 STLAAFFFVIFNSA

-52 ILVDFNDMIIE
+52 ILIDFNEMLVE
-63 NQRLLSLNDLSMN
+63 NQRLSSLSELTMN

-84 NLLLKETAIKTVSSV
+84 SLLLKDTAISTVSAV
-99 CIALIVVFSAKN
+99 CVALIVVFSAKN

-137 SHLHYLSLSYFNK
+137 SHFHYLSLSYFNK

-163 IDNMRSSLSI
+163 IDNMRNSLSI

-182 INILI
+182 INIII

-192 FIVSSKLAL
+192 FIVSTKLAL
-201 IALLIIPVSGFII
+201 IALLIIPVSGIII

-223 RSRRSQAQLAGMTS
+223 RSARSQAQLAGMTS
-237 MIAETISSMRIVKA
+237 MIAETIGSMRIVKA
-251 FATKSFE
+251 FATKGFE

-266 QKYYR
+266 QKYYK
-271 LMIRRDRLRFVSSP
+271 LMLRRDRLRFVSSP

-290 GASIAALLLYVGA
+290 GATIAALLLWVGA
-303 RDVLVVE
+303 RDVLVIE
-310 SINSEDFLRF
+310 SISSEDFLRF

-331 RSLTN
+331 KNLTN
-336 VINELQNGLASADR
+336 VVNELQNGLASADR
-350 VFNIM
+350 VFAIM
-355 DIESDIKD
+355 DIKSDIQD
-363 SKNAVKI
+363 VDNAVEV
-370 NDLKEK
+370 NDLKNT
-376 LMFKNVSFSYSNK
+376 LSFDNVSFSYGDEK
-389 SENVLNDINFS
+389 DKVLNNINFQ

-406 IALVGPSG
+406 LALVGPSG

-427 YDTLNG
+427 YDTLSG
-433 AILIDNQNIKEIEIN
+433 SIKIDGKDIKELKIN

-459 ETLLFDDTVKANIS
+459 ETFLFDDSVKANIA
-473 YGSDN
+473 YGVENISDEK
-478 IPDSEVIDAAKAANA
+478 IKDAAIAANA
-493 HEFILK
+493 HEFIK
-499 LPDAYDTII
+499 ELPDGYNTII

-548 SESNVQEAIESL
+548 SEKHVQSAIENL
-560 MNKRTVIVIAHR
+560 MSERTVFVIAHR
-572 LSTVKNANKILVLDR
+572 LSTVHNANKILVLEN
-587 GKIVQKGNHEDLI
+587 GQIVQEGKH
-600 NDEGI
+600 DELVNIDGL

>member
-1 MKDKIKESS
+1 
-10 LKRLF
+10 
-15 RFVIA
+15 
-20 HWPYLVL
+20 
-27 STIAAFFFVIFNSA
+27 
-41 SIWITATMINN
+41 MINN
-52 ILVDFNDMIIE
+52 ILIDFNEMLVE
-63 NQRLLSLNDLSMN
+63 NQRLASLSELTMN

-84 NLLLKETAIKTVSSV
+84 SLLLRDTAISTVSAV
-99 CIALIVVFSAKN
+99 CVALIVVFSAKN

-137 SHLHYLSLSYFNK
+137 SHFHYLSLSYFNK

-163 IDNMRSSLSI
+163 IDNMRNSLSI

-182 INILI
+182 INIII

-192 FIVSSKLAL
+192 FIVSTKLAL
-201 IALLIIPVSGFII
+201 IALLIIPVSGIII

-223 RSRRSQAQLAGMTS
+223 RSARSQAQLAGMTS
-237 MIAETISSMRIVKA
+237 MIAETIGSMRIVKA
-251 FATKSFE
+251 FATKGFE

-266 QKYYR
+266 QKYYK

-290 GASIAALLLYVGA
+290 GATIAALLLWVGA
-303 RDVLVVE
+303 RDVLVIE
-310 SINSEDFLRF
+310 SISSEDFLRF

-331 RSLTN
+331 KNLTN
-336 VINELQNGLASADR
+336 VVNELQNGLASADR
-350 VFNIM
+350 VFAIM
-355 DIESDIKD
+355 DIKSDIQDVDNAFKVKD
-363 SKNAVKI
+363 LNSSLSF
-370 NDLKEK
+370 ND
-376 LMFKNVSFSYSNK
+376 VSFTYGNK
-389 SENVLNDINFS
+389 DEKVLNNINFK

-406 IALVGPSG
+406 FALVGPSG

-427 YDTLNG
+427 YDTLSG
-433 AILIDNQNIKEIEIN
+433 SIKIDGKDIKDLELK

-459 ETLLFDDTVKANIS
+459 ETFLFDDTVKANIS
-473 YGSDN
+473 YGVENISDDE
-478 IPDSEVIDAAKAANA
+478 IKDASKAANA
-493 HEFILK
+493 HEFIKK
-499 LPDAYDTII
+499 LPDGYNTII

-548 SESNVQEAIESL
+548 SEKHVQSAIENL
-560 MNKRTVIVIAHR
+560 MSERTVFVIAHR
-572 LSTVKNANKILVLDR
+572 LSTVHNANKILVLEN
-587 GKIVQKGNHEDLI
+587 GQIVQEGKHDDLI
-600 NDEGI
+600 NVDGL

-610 KMQFRT
+610 KMQFQT

>member
-1 MKDKIKESS
+1 MKESS

-15 RFVIA
+15 KFVLA
-20 HWPYLVL
+20 HWPFLLL
-27 STIAAFFFVIFNSA
+27 STLAAFFFVIFNSA

-52 ILVDFNDMIIE
+52 ILIDFNEMLIE
-63 NQRLLSLNDLSMN
+63 NQRLSSLSELTMN

-84 NLLLKETAIKTVSSV
+84 SLLLKDTAISTVSAV
-99 CIALIVVFSAKN
+99 CVALIVVFSAKN

-137 SHLHYLSLSYFNK
+137 SHFHYLSLSYFNK

-163 IDNMRSSLSI
+163 IDNMRNSLSI

-182 INILI
+182 INIII

-192 FIVSSKLAL
+192 FIVSTKLAL
-201 IALLIIPVSGFII
+201 IALLIIPVSGVII

-223 RSRRSQAQLAGMTS
+223 RSTRSQAQLAGMTS
-237 MIAETISSMRIVKA
+237 MIAETIGSMRIVKA
-251 FATKSFE
+251 FATKGFE
-258 INRFAKET
+258 INRFARET
-266 QKYYR
+266 QKYYK
-271 LMIRRDRLRFVSSP
+271 LMLRRDRLRFVSSP

-290 GASIAALLLYVGA
+290 GATIAALLLWVGA
-303 RDVLVVE
+303 RDVLVIE
-310 SINSEDFLRF
+310 SISSEDFLRF

-331 RSLTN
+331 KNLTN
-336 VINELQNGLASADR
+336 VVNELQNGLASADR
-350 VFNIM
+350 VFAIM
-355 DIESDIKD
+355 DIKSDILD
-363 SKNAVKI
+363 IDNAAEV
-370 NDLKEK
+370 NDLKNS
-376 LMFKNVSFSYSNK
+376 LSFDNVSFSYGDEK
-389 SENVLNDINFS
+389 DKVLNNINFQ

-406 IALVGPSG
+406 LALVGPSG

-427 YDTLNG
+427 YDTLRG
-433 AILIDNQNIKEIEIN
+433 SIKIDGKDIKELKIN
-448 SLRSLMGIVTQ
+448 SLRFLMGIVTQ
-459 ETLLFDDTVKANIS
+459 ETFLFDDSVKANIA
-473 YGSDN
+473 YGVENISDEK
-478 IPDSEVIDAAKAANA
+478 IKDAAIAANA
-493 HEFILK
+493 HEFIK
-499 LPDAYDTII
+499 ELPDGYNTII

-548 SESNVQEAIESL
+548 SEKHVQSAIENL
-560 MNKRTVIVIAHR
+560 MSERTVFVIAHR
-572 LSTVKNANKILVLDR
+572 LSTVHNANKILVLEN
-587 GKIVQKGNHEDLI
+587 GQIVQEGKH
-600 NDEGI
+600 DELVNIDGL